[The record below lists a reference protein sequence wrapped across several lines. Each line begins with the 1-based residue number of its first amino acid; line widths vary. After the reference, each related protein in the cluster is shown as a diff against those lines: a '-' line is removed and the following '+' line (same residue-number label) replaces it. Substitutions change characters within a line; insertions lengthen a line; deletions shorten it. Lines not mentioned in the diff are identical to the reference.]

1 MLQFIAPVVGLGL
14 QLYSGRKQ
22 SKAAKQGAEIQN
34 DATEA
39 QYQYDLEAWDM
50 AKQSAIAKRNYAVEE
65 IEPVSY
71 THLTLPTILL
81 V

>member
-1 MLQFIAPVVGLGL
+1 MMKTVTI
-14 QLYSGRKQ
+14 
-22 SKAAKQGAEIQN
+22 SKTGGPEVLELKEIN
-34 DATEA
+34 LDKPGPDEV
-39 QYQYDLEAWDM
+39 L
-50 AKQSAIAKRNYAVEE
+50 